1 MTLSRWEPFKD
12 LMTLR
17 EAMDRLF
24 EDSFV
29 RTGPRWIG
37 PSGENR
43 CNLVLDAYL
52 TDNDLIISAAVPGMD
67 PKDVEITID
76 GDTLTIK
83 GELKGPLENVD
94 YLVQERAYGKFSR
107 TLRLNVPVQADKA
120 EATFDKGVLTLT
132 LPKREEIK
140 PKTIKVTTK

>member
-1 MTLSRWEPFKD
+1 MTISRWEPFKD

-29 RTGPRWIG
+29 RSGPRWIG
-37 PSGENR
+37 PAGESR

-52 TDNDLIISAAVPGMD
+52 TDDDLIISAAVPGMD

-83 GELKGPLENVD
+83 GELKGPLDNVE

-107 TLRLNVPVQADKA
+107 TLRLNVPVQADKT

-140 PKTIKVTTK
+140 PKTIKVMTK